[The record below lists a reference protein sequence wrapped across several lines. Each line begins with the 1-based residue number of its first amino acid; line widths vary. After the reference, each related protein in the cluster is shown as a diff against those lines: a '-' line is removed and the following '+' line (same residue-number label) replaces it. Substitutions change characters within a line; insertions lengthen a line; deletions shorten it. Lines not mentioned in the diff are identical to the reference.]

1 MKINKIISI
10 ILAAAMLAG
19 LVTVSAAATTDENIL
34 YFEDFTGD
42 SELDSAVWAYA
53 NHGNVSNGELL
64 VATGKYPRL
73 SLPDMEASKSYEL
86 SYKVKFEQ
94 AGGAWKV
101 YNEIA
106 NAYLNFGCAVPGT
119 GFSWEYNE
127 PKDGI
132 CTNEADV
139 NKWYT
144 VKVEFCADPTN
155 RYTKNTLLNEEG
167 ELVDYRV
174 RSDLYNGAGIPA
186 AIPTDTAVTV
196 KPIYFWNDKNAGNI
210 YVDDIT
216 LKEVRHNGEIFAETF
231 SGTRDAKVWVNNDHG
246 TIENGSMTIE
256 HGKYPYLKLPS
267 ALNTSDAFK
276 ISYKIKGTSASAD
289 TDAGKI
295 FKPYV
300 EKGGGNLVSYRPGYG
315 FSVAANNWDEDFGV
329 TGDEFKKLDTWYIAE
344 TEFCQSDSNGY
355 VKWTIKNEAGEV
367 LHTKEFA
374 GGYKEF
380 EGGEGYVTENLAGT
394 NICLWNSMSDAS
406 VVIDDFTISKVAESD
421 NPVLFNDDFSADT
434 INTDIWES
442 HGETVADGAM
452 LISNGDWP
460 TLKMPALSADNT
472 YRFSYKVM
480 APTAN
485 GEKDSDLLK
494 VMHSDAA
501 GNGRSFGSYR
511 PGYGFVFNS
520 LNWGEPNFAYTQTGV
535 WYTVETMFCEKEGSQ
550 FTKWTVKDEDGKV
563 LFSNRVDSLWNA
575 NASVA
580 TTASVSGAKI
590 WFYNNSS
597 SALDIYVDDV
607 KLEKATP
614 VLYIDVDTDIN
625 ATDYSGKTAKLT
637 DGITPALEKISMKFS
652 DEVTKEAAEANI
664 MLKEKDGEAVVSEF
678 SIDGK
683 TVIMT
688 LSELL
693 VSGATYE
700 LVIEDTLKT
709 ENGVAVEGP
718 VTIEFVAGAAND
730 AVAKINTLP
739 VKNLGELTA
748 GGSIEVSA
756 VVANPTNSDKNAVMI
771 VAFYDGTLMVNAQ
784 LSEVKTVN
792 PGKVE
797 TVPITVSVPQDITN
811 ITAMK
816 VFMWHNLT
824 GIAPYAEFEE
834 VLPAS

>member
-394 NICLWNSMSDAS
+394 NICLWNNMSEAS
-406 VVIDDFTISKVAESD
+406 VVIDDFTISKV
-421 NPVLFNDDFSADT
+421 
-434 INTDIWES
+434 
-442 HGETVADGAM
+442 
-452 LISNGDWP
+452 
-460 TLKMPALSADNT
+460 
-472 YRFSYKVM
+472 
-480 APTAN
+480 
-485 GEKDSDLLK
+485 
-494 VMHSDAA
+494 
-501 GNGRSFGSYR
+501 
-511 PGYGFVFNS
+511 
-520 LNWGEPNFAYTQTGV
+520 
-535 WYTVETMFCEKEGSQ
+535 
-550 FTKWTVKDEDGKV
+550 
-563 LFSNRVDSLWNA
+563 
-575 NASVA
+575 
-580 TTASVSGAKI
+580 
-590 WFYNNSS
+590 
-597 SALDIYVDDV
+597 
-607 KLEKATP
+607 LEKATP

-718 VTIEFVAGAAND
+718 VTIEFVAGASND